1 MEIVKFVKK
10 RMIQLTDEEF
20 ESYERKIYLEEK
32 LKVKIV
38 MIKNIVK
45 LYIIFIINTEVLQ
58 LVYLSINIA

>member
-1 MEIVKFVKK
+1 MEIVKLVKK

-45 LYIIFIINTEVLQ
+45 L
-58 LVYLSINIA
+58 

>member
-20 ESYERKIYLEEK
+20 ESYERKIYFEEK

-45 LYIIFIINTEVLQ
+45 
-58 LVYLSINIA
+58 S